1 MSGWMPD
8 SPLLTVSETARMLR
22 VSESALREWMHHRRD
37 GQPRVPH
44 IRLGRRVLIP
54 REWVDGVIASAG
66 STQPPGGGP
75 RAA

>member
-1 MSGWMPD
+1 MTD
-8 SPLLTVSETARMLR
+8 SPLLTVSEASRILR

-44 IRLGRRVLIP
+44 VRLGRRVLIP
-54 REWVDGVIASAG
+54 RQWVDDVIASAG
-66 STQPPGGGP
+66 STQPSGGGP

>member
-8 SPLLTVSETARMLR
+8 SPLLTVSEAARVLR
-22 VSESALREWMHHRRD
+22 VSESALREWMRHHRD

-44 IRLGRRVLIP
+44 VRLGRRVLIP
-54 REWVDGVIASAG
+54 REWVDGVIAGAG
-66 STQPPGGGP
+66 NAQPPGGGP